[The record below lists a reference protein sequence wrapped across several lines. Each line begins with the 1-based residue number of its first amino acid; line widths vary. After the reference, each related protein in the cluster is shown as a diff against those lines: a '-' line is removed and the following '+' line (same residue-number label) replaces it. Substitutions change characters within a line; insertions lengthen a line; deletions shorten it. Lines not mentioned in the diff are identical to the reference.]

1 MKKMRMG
8 KGWGEGGERVRE
20 QERGQKKLKER
31 CLGMSNNN

>member
-20 QERGQKKLKER
+20 QERGQKEEAEGKRFGNEQQ
-31 CLGMSNNN
+31 